1 MRLKRRCK
9 ELAYQLRIA
18 QMKLKMRVTWVCIL
32 FLSRAIIPS
41 ATSLMKLT
49 SSSSRLLWPEVR
61 DRAVRFAS
69 KSSVPMT
76 GDSGEVG
83 AIAEEFKDRPM
94 DANGGRWTCL
104 RRQLLRQTSPT
115 LMVRKGS
122 MNAQG
127 VSLMRRQ

>member
-18 QMKLKMRVTWVCIL
+18 QMKLKMRVTCVCIL

-49 SSSSRLLWPEVR
+49 SSPSRLLWPEVR

-69 KSSVPMT
+69 KSSVLMT
-76 GDSGEVG
+76 GDSGGEVG
-83 AIAEEFKDRPM
+83 AIAEEFKESEDRPM
-94 DANGGRWTCL
+94 AANGGRWTCL
-104 RRQLLRQTSPT
+104 RRQLL
-115 LMVRKGS
+115 
-122 MNAQG
+122 
-127 VSLMRRQ
+127 